1 MAKIAD
7 ILSLI
12 RRFAPENA
20 TEPDFED
27 NVGLIVGSQ
36 NGESI
41 GALLCLDCTEGVIAE
56 AKEKGYKLVISHHPA
71 IFRSVSR
78 VTDETPTGR
87 MILAAAREGISVYS
101 AHTNLDFC
109 QGGLNDFAAEL
120 IGLKNIRPMAVEND
134 IGIGRIGELDDS
146 VTATVL
152 AGKVADI
159 FSDKRAA
166 VAGNGNKT
174 VKRVAVVNGGGG
186 DISFLALA
194 ASCNADCYVTGDVP
208 HHVALYADQSGLP
221 IIILQHYAAERIY
234 IKRLGE
240 ILSGLARNNNTDVQF
255 EVSEYERNPIRM
267 EEV

>member
-12 RRFAPENA
+12 RNFAPENA

-27 NVGLIVGSQ
+27 NVGLLVG
-36 NGESI
+36 GESGDSS
-41 GALLCLDCTEGVIAE
+41 GALLCLDCTEGVIVE
-56 AKEKGYKLVISHHPA
+56 AKAKGYKLVISHHPA

-78 VTDETPTGR
+78 VTDDTPTGR
-87 MILAAAREGISVYS
+87 MVLAAAREGISVYS

-109 QGGLNDFAAEL
+109 RGGLNDYAAEL
-120 IGLKNIRPMAVEND
+120 IGLKNIRPMVVENG
-134 IGIGRIGELDDS
+134 IGVGRIGELENA
-146 VTATVL
+146 VMATAL
-152 AGKVADI
+152 AGKITDI
-159 FSDKRAA
+159 FSDKRVA
-166 VAGNGNKT
+166 VAGNGNKLI
-174 VKRVAVVNGGGG
+174 KRVAVVNGGGG
-186 DISFLALA
+186 DLSFLALA
-194 ASCNADCYVTGDVP
+194 ESCNADCYVTGDVP

-240 ILSGLARNNNTDVQF
+240 ILSGLARNNNTDVLF
-255 EVSEYERNPIRM
+255 EISEYEHNPIRM

>member
-1 MAKIAD
+1 MLLTSHDVRPLVIPHRVTR
-7 ILSLI
+7 IY
-12 RRFAPENA
+12 
-20 TEPDFED
+20 PDFVIRLERVTRSVLVSKMD
-27 NVGLIVGSQ
+27 CDRTVERLILPVGNFQSEHVVRI
-36 NGESI
+36 
-41 GALLCLDCTEGVIAE
+41 LLCIIQRQETDKVCHD
-56 AKEKGYKLVISHHPA
+56 K
-71 IFRSVSR
+71 FRFS
-78 VTDETPTGR
+78 
-87 MILAAAREGISVYS
+87 
-101 AHTNLDFC
+101 
-109 QGGLNDFAAEL
+109 
-120 IGLKNIRPMAVEND
+120 
-134 IGIGRIGELDDS
+134 
-146 VTATVL
+146 L

-186 DISFLALA
+186 DISFLTLA

-255 EVSEYERNPIRM
+255 EISEYERNPIRM